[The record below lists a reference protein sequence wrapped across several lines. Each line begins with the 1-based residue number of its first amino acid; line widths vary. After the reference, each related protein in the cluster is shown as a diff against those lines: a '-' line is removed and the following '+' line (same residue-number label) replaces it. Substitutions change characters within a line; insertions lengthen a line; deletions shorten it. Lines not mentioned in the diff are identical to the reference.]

1 VIRTWHAGQQFL
13 PARAV
18 RQLPLLASARA
29 GLTITTDG
37 NDIAGL

>member
-1 VIRTWHAGQQFL
+1 
-13 PARAV
+13 V

-37 NDIAGL
+37 EFDIRGL